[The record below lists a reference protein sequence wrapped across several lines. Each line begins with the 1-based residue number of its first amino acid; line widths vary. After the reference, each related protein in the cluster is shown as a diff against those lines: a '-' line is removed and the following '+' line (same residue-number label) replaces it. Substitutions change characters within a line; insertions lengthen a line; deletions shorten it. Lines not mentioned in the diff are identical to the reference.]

1 MTTIVRQ
8 SYSIGPCRLLGE
20 LIEDTAFRYYGRRFG
35 DALVFADKRSPA
47 IHIVPCR
54 ACPDWV
60 ASQRYSSPEE

>member
-1 MTTIVRQ
+1 MTTMVRQ

-20 LIEDTAFRYYGRRFG
+20 LIEDTAFRYYYRRRFG

-47 IHIVPCR
+47 IHIVQ

-60 ASQRYSSPEE
+60 ASQRHSSPEE